1 LFSEQFAF
9 RHHALVNFV
18 GGGGKT
24 SLIYK
29 LLQEYCSEGP
39 VLSSTTTRIHPPDPN
54 EGLVVISGDNLSLL
68 KQIVTQVGCNCSDR
82 PYKMLVT
89 RYFMS
94 PNLLR
99 GVPSNFADSLDR
111 KLFAIFFN
119 EADGAASFSLKLP
132 REGEP
137 VLMNSAEYLV
147 PVIGMDCLFQPMGP
161 DVIFRWQVL
170 SERFSLR
177 CGEPITPE
185 LAAGILMHTQ
195 GVCKDWKPGVTII
208 PFINKV
214 DDVAQDSVA
223 KDLAHAILHHGGFP
237 VDRVVLGS
245 IFNGRAYSVS

>member
-1 LFSEQFAF
+1 LFSKQFGF
-9 RHHALVNFV
+9 RRHTLVNFV

-29 LLQEYCSEGP
+29 LLQEYCAEGP
-39 VLSSTTTRIHPPDPN
+39 VLSSTTTRIHPPDPD
-54 EGLVVISGDNLSLL
+54 EGLTVISSDNLSLL
-68 KQIVTQVGCNCSDR
+68 TQIVTQIGFNCSDR

-99 GVPSNFADSLDR
+99 GVPSNFADGLDR
-111 KLFAIFFN
+111 KIFPILFN

-147 PVIGMDCLFQPMGP
+147 PVIGMDCLYQPMGP
-161 DVIFRWQVL
+161 EAIFRWQAL

-177 CGEPITPE
+177 AGEPITPE
-185 LAAGILMHTQ
+185 LAAGILMHSQ

-214 DDVAQDSVA
+214 DGDAQDSAA
-223 KDLAHAILHHGGFP
+223 KNLAHAILHNGSFP
-237 VDRVVLGS
+237 VDHVVLGS
-245 IFNGRAYSVS
+245 VFHGRTYSVS